1 VASIMRERQI
11 ETSLGGSPN
20 YNCLHVFCCC
30 VLRVNAQRT
39 KLIGDSH
46 SLLGMRFVQFYSFS
60 CAARK
65 CKPSK
70 RKEET
75 ATRAPS
81 QSWAQRWGCGTFS
94 WGPAGAS
101 ATLRWCGGCGVP
113 RQKRRTIYA
122 ENPRPWTDFL
132 RICGEA
138 SKNKSRFYKS
148 FLFHRPET
156 ISV

>member
-1 VASIMRERQI
+1 MRERQI

-30 VLRVNAQRT
+30 VLKMNAQRT

-46 SLLGMRFVQFYSFS
+46 SLLGMRFVQCYSFS
-60 CAARK
+60 CAART

-75 ATRAPS
+75 ATEPPHKVERNVEAVAHFLEAPQALVPHS
-81 QSWAQRWGCGTFS
+81 GGVEVVVCLAKKGGQFMPRTLALGRIFS
-94 WGPAGAS
+94 GSVAKH
-101 ATLRWCGGCGVP
+101 
-113 RQKRRTIYA
+113 QKTSPDST
-122 ENPRPWTDFL
+122 NP
-132 RICGEA
+132 
-138 SKNKSRFYKS
+138 